1 MVCCWMN
8 GNVLVIDQ
16 LQIPANLA
24 DQMDSPVAEL
34 LSSEFGFVVVVI
46 LTRLEG
52 LH

>member
-1 MVCCWMN
+1 M
-8 GNVLVIDQ
+8 LVIDQ

-24 DQMDSPVAEL
+24 DQMESPVAEL
-34 LSSEFGFVVVVI
+34 LLSSEFGSVVVVI